1 MWESSLELIRCPRCR
16 GGLELHG
23 PSGAEE
29 IVSGEL
35 HCPACRA
42 SYPIHAG
49 IPRFVPPENYASSF
63 GFEWERFAELQAD
76 RLHGHS
82 LTRDRFFL
90 ELGCRPDALAGL
102 RVLEAGCGGGRF
114 SEVALSAG
122 AEVFAVDLSNAVDKN
137 RELRPGNRKLH
148 LFQASIEAIP
158 LACGAFDLVFC
169 YGVLQHTP
177 SPQAFFRKLVPF
189 VKPGGRLAVDI
200 YAAHPK
206 QSLHWK
212 YLLRPVTKRM
222 DRAALLRWIEA
233 AAPVLVPV
241 SRRVRAIPRLG
252 KVLSRAVPI
261 FVHDGFMGKVSR
273 EDEIRW
279 AVLETFDALS
289 PAYDRPRSL
298 RALRRWFEREGLVDV
313 ESFCL
318 NHALNYARGRKP
330 A

>member
-16 GGLELHG
+16 GSVELVSPRG
-23 PSGAEE
+23 NGE
-29 IVSGEL
+29 IVGGEL
-35 HCPACRA
+35 RCPACRE
-42 SYPIHAG
+42 SHPIHDG
-49 IPRFVPPENYASSF
+49 IPRFVPPENYAASF
-63 GFEWERFAELQAD
+63 GFEWERFAELQTD

-90 ELGCRPDALAGL
+90 ELGCRSDELAGL

-114 SEVALSAG
+114 SDVALAAG

-137 RELRPGNRKLH
+137 RELGLGNRRLH
-148 LFQASIEAIP
+148 LFQASIEALP
-158 LACGAFDLVFC
+158 LAHGAFDLVFC

-177 SPQAFFRKLVPF
+177 SPAAFFRSLVPF
-189 VKPGGRLAVDI
+189 VKPGGKLAVDI

-212 YLLRPVTKRM
+212 YLVRPMTKRM
-222 DRAALLRWIEA
+222 PRARLLAWIEA

-241 SRRVRAIPRLG
+241 SRGIRRVPRLG
-252 KVLSRAVPI
+252 KALSRLVPI
-261 FVHDGFMGKVSR
+261 CVHDGFMGKVSPQ
-273 EDEIRW
+273 EEVRW
-279 AVLETFDALS
+279 AVLETFDALT

-298 RALRRWFEREGLVDV
+298 RTLRRWFEREGLVDV
-313 ESFCL
+313 EAFCL
-318 NHALNYARGRKP
+318 NHGLNYARGRKP

>member
-1 MWESSLELIRCPRCR
+1 MWESSLELIRCPRCH
-16 GGLELHG
+16 GKLELLSPRG
-23 PSGAEE
+23 SGE
-29 IVSGEL
+29 IVTGEL
-35 HCPACRA
+35 RCPACRE
-42 SYPIHAG
+42 SHPIHNG

-63 GFEWERFAELQAD
+63 GFEWERFAELQTD

-90 ELGCRPDALAGL
+90 ELGCRPEELAGL

-114 SEVALSAG
+114 SDVALAAG

-137 RELRPGNRKLH
+137 RELRLGNRKLH
-148 LFQASIEAIP
+148 LFQASIEALP
-158 LACGAFDLVFC
+158 LEREAFDLVFC

-177 SPQAFFRKLVPF
+177 SPEAFFRSLVPF

-212 YLLRPVTKRM
+212 YLVRPVSKRM
-222 DRAALLRWIEA
+222 PRATLLRWIEA
-233 AAPVLVPV
+233 AAPLLVPV
-241 SRRVRAIPRLG
+241 SRQVRRIPRLG
-252 KVLSRAVPI
+252 KALSRLVPI
-261 FVHDGFMGKVSR
+261 FVHDGFMGKVSPQ
-273 EDEIRW
+273 EEVRW
-279 AVLETFDALS
+279 AVLETFDALT

-298 RALRRWFEREGLVDV
+298 RALRRWFEREGLIDV
-313 ESFCL
+313 EAFCL
-318 NHALNYARGRKP
+318 NHGLNYARGRKS